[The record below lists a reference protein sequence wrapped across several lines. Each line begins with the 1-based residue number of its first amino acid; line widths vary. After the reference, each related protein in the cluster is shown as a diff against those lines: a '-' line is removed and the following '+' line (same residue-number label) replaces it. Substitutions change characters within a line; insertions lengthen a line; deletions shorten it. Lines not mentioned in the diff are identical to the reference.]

1 MGLVYNPGEA
11 QAVISRMQKNL
22 DDSQAKVDNL
32 NRATKQAID
41 TLQGPQLS
49 GRGYSAAEIVLTEL
63 VRPSISKASSAL
75 ERIRSDLDKFK
86 AAVDKAGGEVLDE
99 DKLKQLL
106 EKLKKQRT
114 SMTLQ
119 IDSYTH
125 LITAHLGD
133 EDTDLVEMYSDQR
146 QELQDYLPTVEADIK
161 KVEKKLERLYAFCS
175 ETGGLFSSS
184 AADFSEIDT
193 CASVIGVVG
202 TGKAWIDNTKKGFK
216 ILNSTVQFKK
226 GMMFLDGQK
235 LTKDANGVLKLGRKY
250 FYDPTGGTAKS
261 TKSLYKGKDFDGRFK
276 NGKNLDAAMGVENSY
291 YKQPLKAGVKEFGKS
306 VNPLNDFKEWKG
318 ASKLKVGG
326 KFLGVAGTVMTVSTN
341 FAEDVNLSDGLQGEE
356 VKNFAIDTSVDIAS
370 GAGAAAAGAAVGSLI
385 VPPLGTVVGAGVGII
400 ANVAIN
406 TKFGN
411 PPKSIVDHTKDAI
424 KKGVDDVGKFL
435 SNLFW

>member
-32 NRATKQAID
+32 NRATKQAVD

-49 GRGYSAAEIVLTEL
+49 GRGYSAAETVLTEL

-75 ERIRSDLDKFK
+75 ERVRSDLDRFK

-106 EKLKKQRT
+106 EKLKKQRA
-114 SMTLQ
+114 SMMVQ
-119 IDSYTH
+119 IDSYTR

-146 QELQDYLPTVEADIK
+146 QELIDYLPTVEADIK

-193 CASVIGVVG
+193 CASAIGAVSFDGSGGYTLKFKNNSDLERFKELARNDSLSKSVVKSVLSQKTVSQVVKEVGNSKVVKGIRLGALTDSTTSLSRMARRGSALKSAGDDLLKVGNTLAKSKVLKVAGFAGTVFSAGVDYEDQMEKYHDQGRAIKNTAAHLTIESGASTVGMAIGTAILPGAGTLAGAVIGGGLGFVG
-202 TGKAWIDNTKKGFK
+202 EGLYDWVEN
-216 ILNSTVQFKK
+216 
-226 GMMFLDGQK
+226 GQ
-235 LTKDANGVLKLGRKY
+235 A
-250 FYDPTGGTAKS
+250 
-261 TKSLYKGKDFDGRFK
+261 GKDFAK
-276 NGKNLDAAMGVENSY
+276 VGKNISNGVNN
-291 YKQPLKAGVKEFGKS
+291 LKNEAGKVFAGFGRSLGS
-306 VNPLNDFKEWKG
+306 V
-318 ASKLKVGG
+318 
-326 KFLGVAGTVMTVSTN
+326 
-341 FAEDVNLSDGLQGEE
+341 
-356 VKNFAIDTSVDIAS
+356 
-370 GAGAAAAGAAVGSLI
+370 
-385 VPPLGTVVGAGVGII
+385 
-400 ANVAIN
+400 
-406 TKFGN
+406 FG
-411 PPKSIVDHTKDAI
+411 
-424 KKGVDDVGKFL
+424 
-435 SNLFW
+435 